1 MSLRFEDDIPDDFVN
16 LPWEHL
22 YAPVRGA
29 RDDLLLA
36 TDSRLGFARTL
47 GEAPVA
53 SRDMP
58 ERSSLSVLVVAAVP
72 DDDSGVAAARVD
84 QAVGHLERLA
94 DNLPGL
100 TMEVMRA
107 PRPPALAQRI
117 GELCPDVVHYV
128 GLGAFVEGVD
138 RLMLGGRGEGGLDAV
153 TGAVLKRRRARIRP
167 ISSSSSSARA
177 APETYRPRFAMLGP
191 PLIRVP
197 IPAVVA
203 FQYPLPPAVGAVFCE
218 AFYGAICDGKPVD
231 MAVQEGRFQLAFA
244 VDQPRGF
251 VSPALFLLEP
261 RELRLMRPSGAQPR
275 SRPSHASPGPQP
287 VFG

>member
-1 MSLRFEDDIPDDFVN
+1 MPS
-16 LPWEHL
+16 
-22 YAPVRGA
+22 G
-29 RDDLLLA
+29 
-36 TDSRLGFARTL
+36 
-47 GEAPVA
+47 
-53 SRDMP
+53 DMP

-84 QAVGHLERLA
+84 QAVSHLERLA
-94 DNLPGL
+94 DGLPGL

-117 GELCPDVVHYV
+117 GALRPDVVHYV

-153 TGAVLKRRRARIRP
+153 TGAVLKQSLSPHPPDLVVLQLCESGAGNVP
-167 ISSSSSSARA
+167 AD
-177 APETYRPRFAMLGP
+177 FAMLGP

-275 SRPSHASPGPQP
+275 PRPTHASPGPQP